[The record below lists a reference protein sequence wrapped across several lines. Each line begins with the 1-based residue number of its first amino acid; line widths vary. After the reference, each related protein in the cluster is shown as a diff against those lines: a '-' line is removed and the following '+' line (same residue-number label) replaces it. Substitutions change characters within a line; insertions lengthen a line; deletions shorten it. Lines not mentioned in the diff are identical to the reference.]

1 MANSEFKPLSRSFYD
16 SNTVLVAKKLLG
28 KLVVRKLN
36 GQVISGRIVETEAYT
51 SGEHDPASHAYRGMT
66 ERNKVMFGKN
76 GISYVYF
83 TYGMYFMFNVV
94 AKKKTE
100 DAGAVLIRALE
111 PIKGIKI
118 MELNRHVKN
127 ELNITNGPGKLTKAL
142 VINKKL
148 NGSDLTKKGKLYI
161 TNFERR
167 REEISASVRIGIS
180 FAIDK
185 KWRFYLKRNKFVS
198 KKD

>member
-198 KKD
+198 KKE

>member
-1 MANSEFKPLSRSFYD
+1 MTSFEFKPLSRSFYD
-16 SNTVLVAKKLLG
+16 SSTVLVAKKLLG
-28 KLVVRKLN
+28 KLIIRNLN
-36 GQVISGRIVETEAYT
+36 GRIISGRIVETEAYT
-51 SGEHDPASHAYRGMT
+51 SGKHDAASHACKGIT

-100 DAGAVLIRALE
+100 DAG
-111 PIKGIKI
+111 IKI

-127 ELNITNGPGKLTKAL
+127 KLNITNGPGKLTKAL
-142 VINKKL
+142 VIDKKF
-148 NGSDLTKKGKLYI
+148 NGIDMTKKGKLYI

-167 REEISASVRIGIS
+167 KEEISASTRVGIS
-180 FAIDK
+180 SAMDK
-185 KWRFYLKRNKFVS
+185 KWRFCLKGNKFVS

>member
-1 MANSEFKPLSRSFYD
+1 MSSLEFKPLSRSFYN

-28 KLVVRKLN
+28 KLIIRKLN
-36 GQVISGRIVETEAYT
+36 GRVISGKIVETEAYT
-51 SGEHDPASHAYRGMT
+51 SGEDDLASHACKGMT

-94 AKKKTE
+94 AKNKTE

-118 MELNRHVKN
+118 MKLNRHLKN
-127 ELNITNGPGKLTKAL
+127 ESNITNGPGKLAQAL
-142 VINKKL
+142 AINKKF
-148 NGSDLTKKGKLYI
+148 NGIDLTKNGKLYI
-161 TNFERR
+161 TNFEPRK
-167 REEISASVRIGIS
+167 EEISTSTRIGIS
-180 FAIDK
+180 VARDK
-185 KWRFYLKRNKFVS
+185 KWRFYLKGNRFVS
-198 KKD
+198 KNA

>member
-51 SGEHDPASHAYRGMT
+51 SGEHDPASHACRGMT

-118 MELNRHVKN
+118 MELNNSCICAVYEPSGDLRKIATQLN
-127 ELNITNGPGKLTKAL
+127 EG
-142 VINKKL
+142 
-148 NGSDLTKKGKLYI
+148 D
-161 TNFERR
+161 
-167 REEISASVRIGIS
+167 
-180 FAIDK
+180 
-185 KWRFYLKRNKFVS
+185 YLKIYGGIRKPTVKHQLVLNVEQIEILKIS
-198 KKD
+198 DSYRYMNDICK

>member
-1 MANSEFKPLSRSFYD
+1 MTSFEFKPLSRSFYD
-16 SNTVLVAKKLLG
+16 SSTVLVAKKLLG
-28 KLVVRKLN
+28 KLIIRKLN
-36 GQVISGRIVETEAYT
+36 GRIISGRIVETEAYT
-51 SGEHDPASHAYRGMT
+51 SGKHDAASHACKGIT

-111 PIKGIKI
+111 PINGIKI
-118 MELNRHVKN
+118 MELNKHVKN
-127 ELNITNGPGKLTKAL
+127 KLNITNGPGKLTKAL
-142 VINKKL
+142 VIDKKF
-148 NGSDLTKKGKLYI
+148 NGIDMTKKGKLYI

-167 REEISASVRIGIS
+167 REEISASTRVGIS
-180 FAIDK
+180 SAMDK
-185 KWRFYLKRNKFVS
+185 KWRFYLKGNKFVS

>member
-51 SGEHDPASHAYRGMT
+51 SGEHDPASHACRGMT

-148 NGSDLTKKGKLYI
+148 NGIDLTKKGKLYI

-198 KKD
+198 KKE

>member
-118 MELNRHVKN
+118 MELNRNVKN

-198 KKD
+198 KKE

>member
-148 NGSDLTKKGKLYI
+148 NGIDLTKKGKLYI

-198 KKD
+198 KKE

>member
-148 NGSDLTKKGKLYI
+148 NGIDLTKKGKLYI

>member
-148 NGSDLTKKGKLYI
+148 NGIDLTKKEKLYI

-198 KKD
+198 KKE

>member
-1 MANSEFKPLSRSFYD
+1 
-16 SNTVLVAKKLLG
+16 
-28 KLVVRKLN
+28 
-36 GQVISGRIVETEAYT
+36 
-51 SGEHDPASHAYRGMT
+51 MT

-198 KKD
+198 KKE

>member
-1 MANSEFKPLSRSFYD
+1 MIVERKFYERD
-16 SNTVLVAKKLLG
+16 TVIVAKQLLG
-28 KLVVRKLN
+28 KQLIRKIGNTKL
-36 GQVISGRIVETEAYT
+36 SGIITETEAYT
-51 SGEHDPASHAYRGMT
+51 GTDDPASHAAIKMT
-66 ERNKVMFGKN
+66 DRNKLMFGQV

-111 PIKGIKI
+111 PINGIKI

-142 VINKKL
+142 VIDKKF
-148 NGSDLTKKGKLYI
+148 NGIDMTKKGKLYI

-167 REEISASVRIGIS
+167 REEISASTRVGIS
-180 FAIDK
+180 FAMDK
-185 KWRFYLKRNKFVS
+185 KWRFYLKGNKFVS

>member
-118 MELNRHVKN
+118 MELNRNVKN

-148 NGSDLTKKGKLYI
+148 NGIDLTKKGKLYI

-198 KKD
+198 KKE